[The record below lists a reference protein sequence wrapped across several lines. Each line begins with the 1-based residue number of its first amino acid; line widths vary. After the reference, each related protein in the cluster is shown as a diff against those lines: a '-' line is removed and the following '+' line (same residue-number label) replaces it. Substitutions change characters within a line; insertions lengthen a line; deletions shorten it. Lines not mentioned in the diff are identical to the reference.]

1 VTISH
6 PLLLEWADRD
16 SGWTHYY
23 AKGNSMTRDMSD
35 KNQRSPHH
43 ESTGRPRH
51 PSGLALGLRA
61 MLLAGLLITALPQV
75 AAASNSIVFGD
86 ATTSTS
92 PTGAE
97 LIEVDMGLNLA
108 DVTSGGGIGVEY
120 DETRLE
126 FVSFRFDKAG
136 PPNFTSAP
144 IDGSQAQPLAI
155 GGGWATL
162 TPPFG
167 VSGIQPFGTLTFRV
181 ISDGNATISAI
192 DGIAPFGPFAGAT
205 GTLAMMDASMTI
217 NVGAPISA
225 LPAVPAL
232 GSQWVLIMMVGFVM
246 VIFGV
251 LSLSSSHAKASI

>member
-1 VTISH
+1 
-6 PLLLEWADRD
+6 
-16 SGWTHYY
+16 
-23 AKGNSMTRDMSD
+23 MTRDMSD
-35 KNQRSPHH
+35 KNQRSLYH
-43 ESTGRPRH
+43 ESKGRPRH

-75 AAASNSIVFGD
+75 VAASNAIVFGA

-92 PTGAE
+92 PSGAK
-97 LIEVDMGLNLA
+97 LIQFDMGLDLSEIT
-108 DVTSGGGIGVEY
+108 VGGAIGVEY

-126 FVSFRFDKAG
+126 FVSFRFDPMG
-136 PPNFTSAP
+136 PTSFTSAP
-144 IDGSQAQPLAI
+144 ADESQTQPLAI

-162 TPPFG
+162 IPPFG
-167 VSGIQPFGTLTFRV
+167 VSGVQPFGTLTFRV
-181 ISDGNATISAI
+181 ISDGNATISAV
-192 DGIAPFGPFAGAT
+192 DGIAPFGSFAGAS

-232 GSQWVLIMMVGFVM
+232 GSQWMLIMMIGFVM